1 VALVEHCR
9 SGGDCACVRGL
20 QSLVRYLVAGGFR
33 SRSFGIAGYAACRAQ
48 CNTARA
54 NSRLARDRTGADSTK
69 AAGLSATRPSDT
81 TGTAATAANRTAAPG
96 ITANR
101 ATGTTEAIGGRADA
115 RCSHGHDA
123 AAIGESGLA
132 GTNADDRNA
141 DARTDNAGR
150 DAHTHRGAAAQ
161 SGCGNASGTTT
172 AAHRGCS
179 TAAGSVTIHDSAVI
193 SGRIG

>member
-1 VALVEHCR
+1 VEHCR

-20 QSLVRYLVAGGFR
+20 QSLVGYFVAGGFR
-33 SRSFGIAGYAACRAQ
+33 SSSFGIAGYAACRAQ
-48 CNTARA
+48 RNTARA
-54 NSRLARDRTGADSTK
+54 NSCVARNRTGSDSTK
-69 AAGLSATRPSDT
+69 AAGRSATRPSDT
-81 TGTAATAANRTAAPG
+81 TGTAATAADNRTAAPG
-96 ITANR
+96 FTANR
-101 ATGTTEAIGGRADA
+101 ATGTAEATGGRADA
-115 RCSHGHDA
+115 RCSHGHNA

-132 GTNADDRNA
+132 RTNADDRNA

-150 DAHTHRGAAAQ
+150 DAHTPRGAAAQ
-161 SGCGNASGTTT
+161 SGCRNASGTTT